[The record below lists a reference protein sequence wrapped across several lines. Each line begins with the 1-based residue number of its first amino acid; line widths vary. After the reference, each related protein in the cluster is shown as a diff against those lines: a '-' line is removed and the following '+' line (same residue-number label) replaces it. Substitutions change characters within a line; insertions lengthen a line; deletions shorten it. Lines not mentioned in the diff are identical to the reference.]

1 MNNYGECQRQ
11 NTLTNMNRKRVS
23 RLLKM
28 KQELFKQKK
37 KLLLENLKRIHNQIL
52 KNSE

>member
-37 KLLLENLKRIHNQIL
+37 KTSVRKFKENT
-52 KNSE
+52 